1 MNEPGVRPGLSA
13 LAALAT
19 VLGAAGLYPLFQDR
33 SWILPAAGAVAAVT
47 VTAMVA
53 RRLRLSPILGLVAG
67 EAVLLLYVTA
77 LYSGSSAFL
86 WLIPTPGSL
95 SVLGEVMREG
105 WNTAETYA
113 APLPVGDGVRLLTVL
128 GVGLVAVIVDLLA
141 VRLHRAA
148 PAGLPLLAMYSVPAA
163 VRSESVHWAA
173 FAAGAAGYLA
183 LLVADARTRVTGWG
197 RPVFTPRR
205 DREEPGGRPTGSTGA
220 RVGLAAIGVAVAVPA
235 LLPGTSG
242 MFGLGERDTDGSTTI
257 TTADPL
263 VDLKRK
269 LTRLSDEEVLRYRT
283 SSGDPD
289 YLRVYALDRFDGNRW
304 TYSPL
309 VAGSAPLI
317 RDGRELPA
325 VPGMSAV
332 ATEDR
337 TTEITVGGKVRD
349 MKFLALPYAPRRVW
363 VERDDWRADRQ
374 SLMVFS
380 TGGDADGTKYSV
392 DSRRALPTAEQ
403 LRTAGFHAVSPEY
416 TKLPEDLPAELSE
429 LTWKVTAKGDTPFD
443 RAVLLQRWFHREFT
457 YSLEP
462 APPSRVSDLMAFL
475 RDREGYCEQFAATMA
490 LMTRELGI
498 PSRVVVGYAPG
509 TPQADGSLLVRQR
522 DAHAWPELYFEGAGW
537 VRFEPTP
544 SGSGAPESV
553 GIPDYTRQESRRAE
567 AEPSAEPSASAS
579 SDPSDTAGQSAGPTP
594 GPGAGETPAPDPAE
608 AEDSSA
614 LSSLYLGVLFLVVAG
629 ASLHL
634 IRKIAEWRRWARA
647 ADPAAAAT
655 AAWAQLRADTLDHK
669 LGWHPAESP
678 RGVLR
683 RLGGALGTEV
693 AEPLAR
699 IALAREVARYAPPGH
714 LQRTAPQELRAD
726 TRAVR
731 SALAASSWRADR
743 LAARVF
749 PLSSL
754 DLLRRAASRARTRV
768 LRGVSG
774 AAGRFRGRG
783 GPAA

>member
-19 VLGAAGLYPLFQDR
+19 LLGATSLYPLFQDR
-33 SWILPAAGAVAAVT
+33 SWIAPVTGAVVVVT
-47 VTAMVA
+47 VTAMVS
-53 RRLRLSPILGLVAG
+53 RRLRLAPALDLLAG
-67 EAVLLLYVTA
+67 PAVLLLYVTA
-77 LYSGSSAFL
+77 LYAGSSALL

-95 SVLGEVMREG
+95 SVLADVLRGG

-113 APLPVGDGVRLLTVL
+113 APLPVGDGVRLLAVL
-128 GVGLVAVIVDLLA
+128 GVGLVAVTVDLLA

-163 VRSESVHWAA
+163 VRSESVHWLT
-173 FAAGAAGYLA
+173 FAAGSAGYLA

-197 RPVFTPRR
+197 RPVFTPRP
-205 DREEPGGRPTGSTGA
+205 DQEAPGARPTGSAGR
-220 RVGLAAIGVAVAVPA
+220 RVGLAAIAASVAVPA

-242 MFGLGERDTDGSTTI
+242 LFGLGERDGGGSTTI

-269 LTRLSDEEVLRYRT
+269 LTRLSNEEVLRYRT
-283 SSGDPD
+283 TSGDPD
-289 YLRVYALDRFDGNRW
+289 YLRIYALDRFDGNRW

-317 RDGRELPA
+317 REDRELPA
-325 VPGMSAV
+325 VPGLSAA
-332 ATEDR
+332 ATEDGA
-337 TTEITVGGKVRD
+337 TEITVGDKVRD
-349 MKFLALPYAPRRVW
+349 MKFLALPYAPRRVRI
-363 VERDDWRADRQ
+363 EGDDWRADRQ

-380 TGGDADGTKYSV
+380 TGDDADGMTYSV
-392 DSRRALPTAEQ
+392 DSRRALPTTGQ
-403 LRTAGFHAVSPEY
+403 LRESGFHAMPPEY
-416 TKLPEDLPAELSE
+416 TRLPDGLPEELSE
-429 LTWKVTAKGDTPFD
+429 LTWKVTAKGATPFD

-462 APPSRVSDLMAFL
+462 APPSRMSDLMAFL

-509 TPQADGSLLVRQR
+509 TRQADGSHLVRQR

-544 SGSGAPESV
+544 SGTGAPASV
-553 GIPDYTRQESRRAE
+553 GIPDYTRQESRRK
-567 AEPSAEPSASAS
+567 EPEDARPTAPST
-579 SDPSDTAGQSAGPTP
+579 PTTAPAPGPTP
-594 GPGAGETPAPDPAE
+594 GAEGQPQAAQDQKTEAASDGGSPLPVGWILGGLAAALLVAAPRLVRE
-608 AEDSSA
+608 AA
-614 LSSLYLGVLFLVVAG
+614 
-629 ASLHL
+629 
-634 IRKIAEWRRWARA
+634 RRRRWAGA
-647 ADPAAAAT
+647 GDPAAAAT
-655 AAWAQLRADTLDHK
+655 AAWSQLRADTLDHG

-683 RLGGALGTEV
+683 RLGPALGTEV

-699 IALAREVARYAPPGH
+699 ITLASELSRYAPPGH
-714 LQRTAPQELRAD
+714 PQRATAASLRAD
-726 TRAVR
+726 TATVR
-731 SALAASSWRADR
+731 SALAASSSPPARWRAR
-743 LAARVF
+743 LF
-749 PLSSL
+749 PPSSL
-754 DLLRRAASRARTRV
+754 DVLRRAAARLKGLARSR
-768 LRGVSG
+768 
-774 AAGRFRGRG
+774 RG
-783 GPAA
+783 GGD